1 MDILRR
7 MGKFTV
13 ITALLIVLIFIGIL
27 LAQQKKEKEKEVSIG
42 ERFHK
47 ETSLTWRGVVGD
59 VFRAKPRR
67 PPQYKVYPRV
77 NKIELPEPEYAGM
90 TVEEALKKR
99 RSIRNYSTKPIS
111 KAQLSQLL
119 FAAQGV
125 TGRMYGKALR
135 TAPSAGA
142 LYPFE
147 IYIVANNVQDLPQ
160 GIYHYSVLDHTLE
173 PVKSGDFRG
182 QITDA
187 GLDQEMLGDAGVTFV
202 LSAIFDRVRHKYGE
216 RGFRYVYMEAGHIS
230 QNIYLQAVSLG
241 LGSVCAGAFLDE
253 KVNQLIDVD
262 GRREAVVYLHAVGAL

>member
-7 MGKFTV
+7 IGKFAVT
-13 ITALLIVLIFIGIL
+13 TALLIVLVFIGMSP
-27 LAQQKKEKEKEVSIG
+27 AQQKEDEKGVSIG

-47 ETSLTWRGVVGD
+47 KTSLTWQGVVGD
-59 VFRAKPRR
+59 MFLTKPKE
-67 PPQYKVYPRV
+67 PPQYKVYPGAT
-77 NKIELPEPEYAGM
+77 KIELPKPEYTGM

-125 TGRMYGKALR
+125 TEKMYGKALR

-147 IYIVANNVQDLPQ
+147 VYIIANNVQDLPQ
-160 GIYHYSVLDHTLE
+160 GIYHYSVLDHALE
-173 PVKSGDFRG
+173 LVKSGDFRG
-182 QITDA
+182 QIIEA
-187 GLDQEMLGDAGVTFV
+187 GLSQRTLGDAGVTFI
-202 LSAIFDRVRHKYGE
+202 LSAIFDRVRYKYGE
-216 RGFRYVYMEAGHIS
+216 RGCRYVYMEAGHIS

-241 LGSVCAGAFLDE
+241 LDSVCAGAFSDE
-253 KVNQLIDVD
+253 KVNKLIDVD
-262 GRREAVVYLHAVGAL
+262 GWKEAVIYLHPVGSL